1 MDAPV
6 SLENITFADRDEFNR
21 KAIAENIIKL
31 LDADVDFCPMVIDGG
46 WGTGKTEFCR
56 KLINLIKE
64 QDAQRQASAQEVTA
78 RADRTA
84 AGAAGGA
91 MPGDAASQPAA
102 DESRPAAV
110 QAAALPP
117 ERAIIYLDAF
127 ASETVDD
134 PLLCILAAIRAEFP
148 EEKKKEIS
156 RKALPVVKTL
166 GKVAGKAAFAHL
178 FKQDLEE
185 VSEELAEAA
194 SEGADA
200 LVEQTVDKLLDQYAN
215 AQGNIDALKNVM
227 AKAAE
232 ERPILFFIDELD
244 RCRPDVAL
252 SILELVK
259 HVFDVPGIKFVFVAN
274 MQQLKAV
281 IRKRYG
287 QDVDADVYLEK
298 FVNLSI
304 VLPSVDIRTQQND
317 AYMLLEKSLQHTGL
331 FDKNNFFGLL
341 SLHLIEKYS
350 INLRSIEKL
359 IKNINI
365 YTVVFNK
372 DSFSQHNI
380 FIDNFIFLLSMFIFT
395 FNKDLVNKIIIGKI
409 DSDFF
414 EFFGEVQRELLDDLI
429 FLVTHIIYYGD
440 KFSIKELNL
449 SSEKE
454 NKMQRLFKIL
464 FGTGLSYEAF
474 SKRNDFICYIRTM
487 NMLPIGSKKDFS

>member
-1 MDAPV
+1 MDASV

-91 MPGDAASQPAA
+91 MPGDTASQPAA
-102 DESRPAAV
+102 DESRPADV
-110 QAAALPP
+110 QAAVLPP

-304 VLPSVDIRTQQND
+304 VLPSVDSVTQSNA
-317 AYMLLEKSLQHTGL
+317 AYLL
-331 FDKNNFFGLL
+331 FKNAFSTINFFSSHESMYCKFILY
-341 SLHLIEKYS
+341 LITKHTV
-350 INLRSIEKL
+350 NLRGIKKL
-359 IKNINI
+359 IQNIRI
-365 YTVVFNK
+365 YTLL
-372 DSFSQHNI
+372 HNSESPLMNNSI
-380 FIDNFIFLLSMFIFT
+380 PAYRLTFLLAIFIFT
-395 FNKDLVNKIIIGKI
+395 FNEDLKNKYILHNVEKELFDFIGNPQDDSLGKI
-409 DSDFF
+409 T
-414 EFFGEVQRELLDDLI
+414 EVLT
-429 FLVTHIIYYGD
+429 FLIYYGIS
-440 KFSIKELNL
+440 FSPQKVNGSIEETK
-449 SSEKE
+449 
-454 NKMQRLFKIL
+454 KIL
-464 FGTGLSYEAF
+464 SVLFNGAYFEGFYNLKKIMET
-474 SKRNDFICYIRTM
+474 YIQKM
-487 NMLPIGSKKDFS
+487 NLLPESRQGHA

>member
-6 SLENITFADRDEFNR
+6 SLEKMTFADRDEFNR
-21 KAIAENIIKL
+21 KSIAENIIKL

-64 QDAQRQASAQEVTA
+64 QDAQRQASAQETAA
-78 RADRTA
+78 RATQTA
-84 AGAAGGA
+84 AGAADDA
-91 MPGDAASQPAA
+91 MPGDAASHPAA
-102 DESRPAAV
+102 DESRPAAA
-110 QAAALPP
+110 QAAPLPP
-117 ERAIIYLDAF
+117 KRAIIYLDAF

-185 VSEELAEAA
+185 VFEELAEAA
-194 SEGADA
+194 REGADA
-200 LVEQTVDKLLDQYAN
+200 LVEQTVDKLLDQYAD
-215 AQGNIDALKNVM
+215 AQGNIDALKKVI

-259 HVFDVPGIKFVFVAN
+259 HVFEVPGIKFIFVAN
-274 MQQLKAV
+274 MQQLKTV
-281 IRKRYG
+281 IRKCYG

-304 VLPSVDIRTQQND
+304 VLPPVDTLTQKN
-317 AYMLLEKSLQHTGL
+317 AACILLEGELQPTGL
-331 FDKNNFFGLL
+331 FKERVSSYRDM
-341 SLHLIEKYS
+341 SLHLIEKHN
-350 INLRSIEKL
+350 IKLRGIEKF
-359 IKNINI
+359 IMNIRICTAISNG
-365 YTVVFNK
+365 NK
-372 DSFSQHNI
+372 FSPENE
-380 FIDNFIFLLSMFIFT
+380 FVDNFIFLLAMFIFT
-395 FNKDLVNKIIIGKI
+395 FNKELSYKILVNSINTEL
-409 DSDFF
+409 F
-414 EFFGEVQRELLDDLI
+414 EFVGRSQNERLDDLL
-429 FLVTHIIYYGD
+429 FLVTSIISYGD
-440 KFSIKELNL
+440 MFSIEKLDLAPER
-449 SSEKE
+449 KE
-454 NKMQRLFKIL
+454 NIQSLLGAISGNSLFCNA
-464 FGTGLSYEAF
+464 LSIR
-474 SKRNDFICYIRTM
+474 SSFIDCIRTM
-487 NMLPIGSKKDFS
+487 NMLSINR

>member
-1 MDAPV
+1 MDASV

-304 VLPSVDIRTQQND
+304 NIPSVHIINHQSAASILLKNEFNDIEVLRKEESFCKRISNHIIVKHNIS
-317 AYMLLEKSLQHTGL
+317 LRGIEKFVKNIKIYKTIADDFSLQ
-331 FDKNNFFGLL
+331 DD
-341 SLHLIEKYS
+341 
-350 INLRSIEKL
+350 
-359 IKNINI
+359 NI
-365 YTVVFNK
+365 
-372 DSFSQHNI
+372 DS
-380 FIDNFIFLLSMFIFT
+380 FIFLLSMFIFSFDRDITNKVLNDNIDDSIVKFVGESQDAELARWIFCSVNVIQHGIHILDNKIGLTNSDMYIIRDILNTSDKT
-395 FNKDLVNKIIIGKI
+395 FNESNFKNKCFYLKANFINYIRKMNMI
-409 DSDFF
+409 
-414 EFFGEVQRELLDDLI
+414 
-429 FLVTHIIYYGD
+429 
-440 KFSIKELNL
+440 SIKW
-449 SSEKE
+449 
-454 NKMQRLFKIL
+454 
-464 FGTGLSYEAF
+464 
-474 SKRNDFICYIRTM
+474 
-487 NMLPIGSKKDFS
+487 

>member
-298 FVNLSI
+298 FVKFSLTIPQTFGYLFSENCAF
-304 VLPSVDIRTQQND
+304 T
-317 AYMLLEKSLQHTGL
+317 LLERFGREHMITVL
-331 FDKNNFFGLL
+331 FDKDGYIYHFIKSIVKNNKITLRGIDAVIQNIKIFLSLKSSKYFNNMYDGYIFVDIVSIFMFTFDKQLAYQYAYGSPQKSDVEKFFGPIKDVEDDIF
-341 SLHLIEKYS
+341 SVVIKSFYVTNENYIEEKNRYDEILHFFAKGFPPPSHVLKI
-350 INLRSIEKL
+350 
-359 IKNINI
+359 IKEN
-365 YTVVFNK
+365 
-372 DSFSQHNI
+372 
-380 FIDNFIFLLSMFIFT
+380 IFLLNFAGQIH
-395 FNKDLVNKIIIGKI
+395 V
-409 DSDFF
+409 
-414 EFFGEVQRELLDDLI
+414 
-429 FLVTHIIYYGD
+429 
-440 KFSIKELNL
+440 
-449 SSEKE
+449 
-454 NKMQRLFKIL
+454 
-464 FGTGLSYEAF
+464 
-474 SKRNDFICYIRTM
+474 
-487 NMLPIGSKKDFS
+487 

>member
-6 SLENITFADRDEFNR
+6 SLEKMTFADRDEFNR
-21 KAIAENIIKL
+21 KSIAENIIKL

-64 QDAQRQASAQEVTA
+64 QDAQRQASAQETAA
-78 RADRTA
+78 RATQTV
-84 AGAAGGA
+84 AGAADDA
-91 MPGDAASQPAA
+91 MPGDAASHPAA
-102 DESRPAAV
+102 DESRPAAA
-110 QAAALPP
+110 QAAPLPP
-117 ERAIIYLDAF
+117 KRAIIYLDAF

-156 RKALPVVKTL
+156 RKALPVMKTL

-185 VSEELAEAA
+185 ISEELAEAA
-194 SEGADA
+194 REGADA

-215 AQGNIDALKNVM
+215 AQGNIDALKKVI

-259 HVFDVPGIKFVFVAN
+259 HVFDIPGIKFVFVAN

-298 FVNLSI
+298 FVNLTI
-304 VLPSVDIRTQQND
+304 ALPPVDIMTQQND

-331 FDKNNFFGLL
+331 FGKNNFFGLL
-341 SLHLIEKYS
+341 SLYLIEKYG
-350 INLRSIEKL
+350 INLRGIEKL

-365 YTVVFNK
+365 YTTVFNK
-372 DSFSQHNI
+372 NSFSPHNT
-380 FIDNFIFLLSMFIFT
+380 FIDNFIFLLSMFVFT
-395 FNKDLVNKIIIGKI
+395 FNKDLANKIVIGKI
-409 DSDFF
+409 DSDLFK
-414 EFFGEVQRELLDDLI
+414 FFGGVQDEALGDLI
-429 FLVTHIIYYGD
+429 FLVAHIICYGD

-454 NKMQRLFKIL
+454 NKMQRLFKFL

-487 NMLPIGSKKDFS
+487 NMLPLN

>member
-6 SLENITFADRDEFNR
+6 DLQEMTFNHRDEFHR
-21 KAIAENIIKL
+21 KDIAENIIKL

-56 KLINLIKE
+56 KLINLIKD
-64 QDAQRQASAQEVTA
+64 QDAQRQASAQEATA
-78 RADRTA
+78 HAAQTA
-84 AGAAGGA
+84 AGAADDA

-102 DESRPAAV
+102 DESRPAAA

-134 PLLCILAAIRAEFP
+134 PLLCILAAIRAAFP

-156 RKALPVVKTL
+156 RIALPVVKTL

-178 FKQDLEE
+178 FKQRLEE
-185 VSEELAEAA
+185 VSKELAEAA
-194 SEGADA
+194 HEGADA
-200 LVEQTVDKLLDQYAN
+200 LIDQTVDKLLDQYAD
-215 AQGNIDALKNVM
+215 AQENIKNLKKSL
-227 AKAAE
+227 KAAAAI
-232 ERPILFFIDELD
+232 RPIIFFIDELD

-304 VLPSVDIRTQQND
+304 NIPSIHIINHQSTASILLKNEFNDIEVLRKEDSFCKKISDHIIMKHNI
-317 AYMLLEKSLQHTGL
+317 SLRG
-331 FDKNNFFGLL
+331 
-341 SLHLIEKYS
+341 IEKF
-350 INLRSIEKL
+350 
-359 IKNINI
+359 IKNIKIYKTISDDFSLQADNI
-365 YTVVFNK
+365 
-372 DSFSQHNI
+372 DSFM
-380 FIDNFIFLLSMFIFT
+380 FLLAMFIFT
-395 FNKDLVNKIIIGKI
+395 FDKDIANKILNDNVGSSIANFVGESQDAELNMWIFCSINVIQYGIHISDDKIGLT
-409 DSDFF
+409 DSDMYTIKDI
-414 EFFGEVQRELLDDLI
+414 LN
-429 FLVTHIIYYGD
+429 TSD
-440 KFSIKELNL
+440 KTFNESTLKIKCFHLKANFINYIRKMNMISIKW
-449 SSEKE
+449 
-454 NKMQRLFKIL
+454 
-464 FGTGLSYEAF
+464 
-474 SKRNDFICYIRTM
+474 
-487 NMLPIGSKKDFS
+487 